1 MSLWRNKQNYPL
13 IITKYPYLF
22 HWICL
27 LSSRGIDI
35 IPVLEKLGFSDKI
48 INPFRNS
55 SLGDIA
61 LAYLMYKLA
70 TPARYTVTLAGT
82 NFAIKYLRK
91 AGKVPAKQ
99 KGLVAEAVKYGSTQ
113 TRQHMSHRFTNV
125 KRRLEVRRL
134 KMRRDARHFSKR
146 LKTRWQSVSRNRT
159 LSSHQRDK
167 LNGRKTAGHKS

>member
-1 MSLWRNKQNYPL
+1 MTRL
-13 IITKYPYLF
+13 IMIQFLF
-22 HWICL
+22 VYC
-27 LSSRGIDI
+27 RGIDVI
-35 IPVLEKLGFSDKI
+35 AVLEKIGFSDKI

-91 AGKVPAKQ
+91 VGKVPAKQ
-99 KGLVAEAVKYGSTQ
+99 KGLVAEAVKYGRTRTQ
-113 TRQHMSHRFTNV
+113 QRMSHRFTNV
-125 KRRLEVRRL
+125 KRRLEIRRL
-134 KMRRDARHFSKR
+134 KMRRDARHFSTR

-159 LSSHQRDK
+159 LSSQHRDK
-167 LNGRKTAGHKS
+167 VTVKKTAGQKS